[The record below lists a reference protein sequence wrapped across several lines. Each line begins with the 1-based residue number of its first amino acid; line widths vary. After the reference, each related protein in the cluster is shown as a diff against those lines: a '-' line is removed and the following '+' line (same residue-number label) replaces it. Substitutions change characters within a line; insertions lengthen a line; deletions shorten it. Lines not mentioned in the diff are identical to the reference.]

1 MAIDAW
7 FSDLYER
14 NYVLLYRV
22 GRVFLGYDPVQ
33 ETLIE
38 DQIQETF
45 IRAWQKRFFLKKHP
59 NPDGWLVECFRRC
72 LMNACRKKSRE
83 WKYRMVSFDTED
95 SPATLDLDHLSPED
109 YVKTKEQIE
118 LLNRLLGKEDAD
130 LFLRYCVYGEKA
142 ATIRFYN
149 TNTAN

>member
-1 MAIDAW
+1 MAEPDGFRVGNQDVVIAIP
-7 FSDLYER
+7 
-14 NYVLLYRV
+14 YVLLCGGADRV

-45 IRAWQKRFFLKKHP
+45 IRAWQKRLFLRKHP

-83 WKYRMVSFDTED
+83 WKYRTTSFATDD
-95 SPATLDLDHLSPED
+95 SPATLDLDRLSPED
-109 YVKTKEQIE
+109 YVRTKEQVE
-118 LLNRLLGKEDAD
+118 LLNRLLGEKDTDTNLSYPLAYYH
-130 LFLRYCVYGEKA
+130 LF
-142 ATIRFYN
+142 
-149 TNTAN
+149 